1 MGIKL
6 FHIKVIYYVIIT
18 SKLLVASHFYFPFHS
33 VWLVIKALE
42 HEFCYFHATASF
54 PSAISF
60 SNGSFLSTAIILDD
74 GLAPSNANRL
84 NSE

>member
-42 HEFCYFHATASF
+42 H
-54 PSAISF
+54 
-60 SNGSFLSTAIILDD
+60 
-74 GLAPSNANRL
+74 
-84 NSE
+84 